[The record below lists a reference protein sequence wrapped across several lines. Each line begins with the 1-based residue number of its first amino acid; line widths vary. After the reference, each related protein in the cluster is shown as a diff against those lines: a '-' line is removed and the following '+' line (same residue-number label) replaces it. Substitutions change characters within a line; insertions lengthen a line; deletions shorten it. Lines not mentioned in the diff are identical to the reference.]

1 MAEGEMDD
9 WSGAGPPRRGRET
22 RRLEMASK
30 EVVYILNSTG
40 PSAWRRAPSVE
51 LDPSWLYTSV
61 SRAQT
66 NNLLPG
72 LAVLPCRAAWPCC
85 LACLLG
91 GFRGARFSPTSSEEL
106 RGGRLRELSCR
117 WAELELA
124 QAGYP
129 PSPLQLSQDTEAV
142 EAPRHRGTENQQAP
156 GKSSR
161 SRLQEGPVGQGCVAV
176 LSSAQLTLA

>member
-1 MAEGEMDD
+1 MNNAEGEMAEGEMDD

-72 LAVLPCRAAWPCC
+72 LAVLPCRAALPASLEPGLAVLPC
-85 LACLLG
+85 LASLEG
-91 GFRGARFSPTSSEEL
+91 SMEARYSPTSSK
-106 RGGRLRELSCR
+106 G
-117 WAELELA
+117 
-124 QAGYP
+124 
-129 PSPLQLSQDTEAV
+129 
-142 EAPRHRGTENQQAP
+142 APRRA
-156 GKSSR
+156 
-161 SRLQEGPVGQGCVAV
+161 
-176 LSSAQLTLA
+176 AQRALL